1 MYMTREKIFEN
12 RREVAGKICQDIRA
26 NNGQMLN
33 AKYFSERPYCAG
45 ATPYKFSTAN
55 YLRLISSDNEII
67 QKGNPRWF
75 SATEIKS
82 NEWSLKENAMPVL
95 LEVWTKDSD
104 HQCSLTEFY
113 NASDVL
119 GKESFQEKNQSLET
133 VLNFLKERGILEVD
147 DKIVSLQD
155 AIDAVKKYAES
166 HGANELTSILSAQTW
181 LLEMGL
187 QTKIISFLPVF
198 DESILA
204 EIEKSPDILFEAMSK
219 ANSILKNLRRK
230 KIKSDTENITTE
242 EIFRD
247 LKIIYHGSEGELQN
261 KNGFAYPKESI
272 LTGIWAYNFL
282 LVIKSAHE
290 QKIWLEFSYKDY
302 SHGKFLISGEDFAF
316 DEEKFLTPF
325 LRTRLDKNRQYLLD
339 NPHELKKYLLTEKA
353 MPAEELFARISLESK
368 FFQGVMDEFQHEEF
382 SYLEN
387 TLED

>member
-12 RREVAGKICQDIRA
+12 RREVARKICQDIRA
-26 NNGQMLN
+26 NNGRMLN

-119 GKESFQEKNQSLET
+119 GKESFQHKNQSLET

-155 AIDAVKKYAES
+155 AIYAVKKYAES

-219 ANSILKNLRRK
+219 ANSILKQLRREK
-230 KIKSDTENITTE
+230 VKSATENITTE

-282 LVIKSAHE
+282 LAIKSAHE

-325 LRTRLDKNRQYLLD
+325 LRNRLDKNRQYLLD

>member
-1 MYMTREKIFEN
+1 M
-12 RREVAGKICQDIRA
+12 
-26 NNGQMLN
+26 
-33 AKYFSERPYCAG
+33 
-45 ATPYKFSTAN
+45 
-55 YLRLISSDNEII
+55 
-67 QKGNPRWF
+67 
-75 SATEIKS
+75 
-82 NEWSLKENAMPVL
+82 
-95 LEVWTKDSD
+95 
-104 HQCSLTEFY
+104 
-113 NASDVL
+113 
-119 GKESFQEKNQSLET
+119 ET
-133 VLNFLKERGILEVD
+133 VLNFLKERGILED
-147 DKIVSLQD
+147 NDKIVSLQD

-181 LLEMGL
+181 LLETGL

-198 DESILA
+198 DENILA

-282 LVIKSAHE
+282 LAIKSAHE

-325 LRTRLDKNRQYLLD
+325 LRNRLDKNRQYLLD

>member
-26 NNGQMLN
+26 NNGRMLN
-33 AKYFSERPYCAG
+33 ANYFSERPYCAG

-67 QKGNPRWF
+67 QKRNPRWF

-82 NEWSLKENAMPVL
+82 NGWSLKENAMPVL

-133 VLNFLKERGILEVD
+133 VLNFLKERGILKVD
-147 DKIVSLQD
+147 DKIVSIQD

-166 HGANELTSILSAQTW
+166 HGANDLTSILSAQTW
-181 LLEMGL
+181 LLETGL
-187 QTKIISFLPVF
+187 QTKMISFLPVF

-219 ANSILKNLRRK
+219 ANSILKQLRRE
-230 KIKSDTENITTE
+230 KIKSATENITTE

-282 LVIKSAHE
+282 LAIKSARE

-353 MPAEELFARISLESK
+353 MPAEELFARISLESN

>member
-1 MYMTREKIFEN
+1 MTREKIFED
-12 RREVAGKICQDIRA
+12 RREVARKICQDIRA
-26 NNGQMLN
+26 NNGRMLN
-33 AKYFSERPYCAG
+33 AKYFSERPYCVG

-67 QKGNPRWF
+67 QKRNPRWF
-75 SATEIKS
+75 PATEIKS
-82 NEWSLKENAMPVL
+82 NGWSLKENAMPVL

-119 GKESFQEKNQSLET
+119 GKESFQQKNQSLET

-219 ANSILKNLRRK
+219 ANSILKKLRRE
-230 KIKSDTENITTE
+230 KIKSATENITTE
-242 EIFRD
+242 EFFHD
-247 LKIIYHGSEGELQN
+247 LKIIYHGSEGELQD
-261 KNGFAYPKESI
+261 KNGVTYPKESI
-272 LTGIWAYNFL
+272 LTGISAYDFL
-282 LVIKSAHE
+282 LAIKSARE

-302 SHGKFLISGEDFAF
+302 SHGKFLISGEDYEF
-316 DEEKFLTPF
+316 DEEKFLTSF
-325 LRTRLDKNRQYLLD
+325 LRYRLDKNRQYLLD
-339 NPHELKKYLLTEKA
+339 YTHELKKYLLSEDA
-353 MPAEELFARISLESK
+353 MPAEELLARISLESK
-368 FFQGVMDEFQHEEF
+368 FFQGVMNEFEQEEL

-387 TLED
+387 SLEY

>member
-26 NNGQMLN
+26 NNGRMLN

-55 YLRLISSDNEII
+55 YLRLISSNNEII

-119 GKESFQEKNQSLET
+119 GKESFQHKNQSLET

-166 HGANELTSILSAQTW
+166 HGANKLTSILSAQTW

-219 ANSILKNLRRK
+219 ANSILKQLRREK
-230 KIKSDTENITTE
+230 VKSATENITTE

-282 LVIKSAHE
+282 LAIKSAHE

-325 LRTRLDKNRQYLLD
+325 LRNRLDKNRQYLLD

-353 MPAEELFARISLESK
+353 LPAEELFARISLESK
-368 FFQGVMDEFQHEEF
+368 FFQGVIDEFQHEEF

>member
-1 MYMTREKIFEN
+1 MTREKIFEN

-26 NNGQMLN
+26 NNGRMLN

-119 GKESFQEKNQSLET
+119 GKESFQHKNQSLET

-219 ANSILKNLRRK
+219 ANSILKQLRREK
-230 KIKSDTENITTE
+230 VKSATENITTE

-282 LVIKSAHE
+282 LAIKSARE

-325 LRTRLDKNRQYLLD
+325 LRNRLDKNRQYLLD

>member
-1 MYMTREKIFEN
+1 MTREKIFEN

-26 NNGQMLN
+26 NNGRMLN

-119 GKESFQEKNQSLET
+119 GKESFQHKNQSLET

-282 LVIKSAHE
+282 LAIKSAHE

>member
-1 MYMTREKIFEN
+1 
-12 RREVAGKICQDIRA
+12 
-26 NNGQMLN
+26 
-33 AKYFSERPYCAG
+33 
-45 ATPYKFSTAN
+45 
-55 YLRLISSDNEII
+55 
-67 QKGNPRWF
+67 
-75 SATEIKS
+75 
-82 NEWSLKENAMPVL
+82 MPVL

-119 GKESFQEKNQSLET
+119 GKESFQHKNQSLET

-181 LLEMGL
+181 LLETGL

-198 DESILA
+198 DENILA
-204 EIEKSPDILFEAMSK
+204 EIEKSPNILFEAMSK

-282 LVIKSAHE
+282 LAIKSAHE

>member
-1 MYMTREKIFEN
+1 MTREKIFEN

-26 NNGQMLN
+26 NNGRMLN

-119 GKESFQEKNQSLET
+119 GKESFQHKNQSLET

-181 LLEMGL
+181 LLETGL

-198 DESILA
+198 DENILA

>member
-12 RREVAGKICQDIRA
+12 RREVARKICQDIRA
-26 NNGQMLN
+26 NNGLMLN
-33 AKYFSERPYCAG
+33 AKYFSERPYCASVK
-45 ATPYKFSTAN
+45 PYKFSTAN

-67 QKGNPRWF
+67 HKGNPRWF
-75 SATEIKS
+75 PATEIKS
-82 NEWSLKENAMPVL
+82 NDWSVKENAMPVL
-95 LEVWTKDSD
+95 LEVWTKEADQ
-104 HQCSLTEFY
+104 QCSLPEFY

-119 GKESFQEKNQSLET
+119 GKESFQAKNQSLET
-133 VLNFLKERGILEVD
+133 ILNFLKERGILEVD

-155 AIDAVKKYAES
+155 AIAAVKKYSES

-181 LLEMGL
+181 FLETGV

-219 ANSILKNLRRK
+219 AHSILKQLRRE
-230 KIKSDTENITTE
+230 KIKSATENITTE
-242 EIFRD
+242 GFFRD
-247 LKIIYHGSEGELQN
+247 LKIIYHGSEGELQD

-272 LTGIWAYNFL
+272 LTGISAYDFL
-282 LVIKSAHE
+282 LAIKSARE
-290 QKIWLEFSYKDY
+290 RKIWLEFSYKDY

-353 MPAEELFARISLESK
+353 MPAEELFARISLESN

>member
-1 MYMTREKIFEN
+1 MTREKIFEN

-26 NNGQMLN
+26 NNGRMPN

-119 GKESFQEKNQSLET
+119 GKESFQHKNQSLET

-181 LLEMGL
+181 LLETGL

-198 DESILA
+198 DENILA

-230 KIKSDTENITTE
+230 KIKSATENITTE

-261 KNGFAYPKESI
+261 KNAFAYPKESI

-282 LVIKSAHE
+282 LAIKSAHE

>member
-1 MYMTREKIFEN
+1 MTREKIFEN

-26 NNGQMLN
+26 NNGRMLN

-119 GKESFQEKNQSLET
+119 GKESFQHKNQSLET

-219 ANSILKNLRRK
+219 ANSILKKLRRE
-230 KIKSDTENITTE
+230 KIKSATENITTE

-282 LVIKSAHE
+282 LAIKSARE

-325 LRTRLDKNRQYLLD
+325 LRNRLDKNRQYFLD

>member
-1 MYMTREKIFEN
+1 MTREKIFEN

-26 NNGQMLN
+26 NNGRMLN

-119 GKESFQEKNQSLET
+119 GKESFQHKNQSLET

-181 LLEMGL
+181 LLETGL

-198 DESILA
+198 DENILA

-282 LVIKSAHE
+282 LAIKSAHE

-339 NPHELKKYLLTEKA
+339 NPHELKKYLLSEKA
-353 MPAEELFARISLESK
+353 IPAEELLARINLESK
-368 FFQGVMDEFQHEEF
+368 FFQGVMDEFQREEM

>member
-1 MYMTREKIFEN
+1 M
-12 RREVAGKICQDIRA
+12 
-26 NNGQMLN
+26 
-33 AKYFSERPYCAG
+33 
-45 ATPYKFSTAN
+45 
-55 YLRLISSDNEII
+55 
-67 QKGNPRWF
+67 
-75 SATEIKS
+75 
-82 NEWSLKENAMPVL
+82 
-95 LEVWTKDSD
+95 
-104 HQCSLTEFY
+104 
-113 NASDVL
+113 
-119 GKESFQEKNQSLET
+119 
-133 VLNFLKERGILEVD
+133 
-147 DKIVSLQD
+147 
-155 AIDAVKKYAES
+155 
-166 HGANELTSILSAQTW
+166 
-181 LLEMGL
+181 
-187 QTKIISFLPVF
+187 
-198 DESILA
+198 
-204 EIEKSPDILFEAMSK
+204 
-219 ANSILKNLRRK
+219 KNLRRK

>member
-1 MYMTREKIFEN
+1 MTREKIFEN

-26 NNGQMLN
+26 NNGRMLN

-95 LEVWTKDSD
+95 LEVWTKDAD

-119 GKESFQEKNQSLET
+119 GKESFQHKNQSLET

-198 DESILA
+198 DENILA

-282 LVIKSAHE
+282 LAIKSAHE

>member
-1 MYMTREKIFEN
+1 MTREKIFEN

-26 NNGQMLN
+26 NNGRMLN

-95 LEVWTKDSD
+95 LEVWTKDAD

-119 GKESFQEKNQSLET
+119 GKESFQHKNQSLET

-166 HGANELTSILSAQTW
+166 HGANKLTSILSAQTW

-219 ANSILKNLRRK
+219 ANSILKQLRREK
-230 KIKSDTENITTE
+230 VKSATENITTE
-242 EIFRD
+242 GFFRD

-261 KNGFAYPKESI
+261 KNGVTYPKESI
-272 LTGIWAYNFL
+272 LTGISAYDFL
-282 LVIKSAHE
+282 LAIKSAHE

>member
-1 MYMTREKIFEN
+1 MTREKIFEN

-26 NNGQMLN
+26 NNGRMLN

-75 SATEIKS
+75 SAAEIKS

-95 LEVWTKDSD
+95 LEVWTKDAD

-119 GKESFQEKNQSLET
+119 GKESFQHKNQSLET

-166 HGANELTSILSAQTW
+166 HGANKLTSILSAQTW

-219 ANSILKNLRRK
+219 ANSILKQLRREK
-230 KIKSDTENITTE
+230 VKSATENITTE

-272 LTGIWAYNFL
+272 LTDIWAYNFL
-282 LVIKSAHE
+282 LAIKSAHE

-302 SHGKFLISGEDFAF
+302 SHGKFLISSEDFAF

-325 LRTRLDKNRQYLLD
+325 LRNRLDKNRQYLLD

>member
-26 NNGQMLN
+26 NNGRMLN
-33 AKYFSERPYCAG
+33 AKYFSERPYCVG

-67 QKGNPRWF
+67 QKRNPRWF
-75 SATEIKS
+75 PATEIKN
-82 NEWSLKENAMPVL
+82 NEWSLRENAMPVL

-119 GKESFQEKNQSLET
+119 GKESFQHKNQSLET

-181 LLEMGL
+181 LLETGL

-198 DESILA
+198 DENILA

-282 LVIKSAHE
+282 LAIKSAHE

-325 LRTRLDKNRQYLLD
+325 LRIRLDKNRQYLLD

-353 MPAEELFARISLESK
+353 MPAEELLARISLESK
-368 FFQGVMDEFQHEEF
+368 FFQGVMDEFQREEF

-387 TLED
+387 SLED